1 MADGEVNFT
10 INETN
15 GPVSTTN
22 YPRAEFIETLK
33 YLQPADSGLRAIDA
47 IDTGAG
53 TIESYGIWAFDA
65 NGDCQ
70 QRTISGANGLSVT
83 NGDGVAGNPTVGIND
98 GWAALQKIF
107 AAPEEITSGAQTV
120 NTTAP
125 LTILKS
131 FTSPATCIV
140 PLAPNGEVNVKVIMN
155 NTGVSITCNES
166 SGSLDGSAITLP
178 DKGITILVSNE
189 SQIWNRIV

>member
-1 MADGEVNFT
+1 MADGEVNFS

-22 YPRAEFIETLK
+22 YPRAEFLETLK
-33 YLQPADSGLRAIDA
+33 YLQHTDSAVRAIDA
-47 IDTGAG
+47 IDTSGS
-53 TIESYGIWAFDA
+53 TSSYGIWAFDS

-70 QRTISGANGLSVT
+70 QRTISGADGLSVT
-83 NGDGVAGNPTVGIND
+83 NGNGVAGNPTVGIND

-107 AAPEEITSGAQTV
+107 AAPEEITSGGQTV

-125 LTILKS
+125 LTILHS

-178 DKGITILVSNE
+178 DKGVTILVSNE
-189 SQIWNRIV
+189 SQIWNRLV